1 MELFFNA
8 HNLFNGAQDTLDD
21 GFKNA
26 RRWVEGGI
34 RFNF

>member
-8 HNLFNGAQDTLDD
+8 HNLFNGAQYSWDA
-21 GFKNA
+21 FKNS

-34 RFNF
+34 RFNL